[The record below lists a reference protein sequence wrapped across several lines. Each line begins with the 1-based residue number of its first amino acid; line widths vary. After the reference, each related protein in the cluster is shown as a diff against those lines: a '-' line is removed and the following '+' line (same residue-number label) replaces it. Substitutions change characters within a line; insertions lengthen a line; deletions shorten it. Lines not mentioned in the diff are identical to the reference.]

1 MSKKAAR
8 GTKRTCQNNECGARF
23 YDLARESIVCPMCGS
38 AFAIPV
44 TPVVAEE
51 RSRRAKKPEYEVVEA
66 PAEAPA
72 AESEDALDAVEAD
85 AEPVAAA
92 DDETFLEEEED
103 QGPDVSG
110 IIGGVAEE
118 GEEQ

>member
-23 YDLARESIVCPMCGS
+23 YDLARDPIVCPMCGS
-38 AFAIPV
+38 TFEVPV
-44 TPVVAEE
+44 APVVAEE
-51 RSRRAKKPEYEVVEA
+51 RSRRAKKPEYEVVEPA
-66 PAEAPA
+66 PEAPA
-72 AESEDALDAVEAD
+72 AESEDALDAVETD

-92 DDETFLEEEED
+92 DDETFLEEED